1 MQKPTKV
8 RDRLAPRHISTASPV
23 SYIHSALR
31 DPEVWFAVAS
41 SLAGDGWL
49 AESARVWNM
58 RLGIPSPSSQ
68 WGISLR
74 GLQGLRG
81 EGERGPTQFFVLFCR
96 GCVWRRARVSGG
108 SRNAAP
114 SLAARVSP
122 GREIGRAGRLGSAFL
137 CRCVFSGKG
146 GGAAVCGCSG
156 PSSRETT
163 WSRVTLARVERY
175 QN

>member
-49 AESARVWNM
+49 VESARVWNM

-81 EGERGPTQFFVLFCR
+81 GVKEG
-96 GCVWRRARVSGG
+96 RR
-108 SRNAAP
+108 N
-114 SLAARVSP
+114 
-122 GREIGRAGRLGSAFL
+122 FL
-137 CRCVFSGKG
+137 YCF
-146 GGAAVCGCSG
+146 AAVACGAV
-156 PSSRETT
+156 
-163 WSRVTLARVERY
+163 RVCLGGHGMRRPHWLHA
-175 QN
+175 